1 MTVLLSKAG
10 SKLTVKQLLD
20 TLAETMEFEASVT
33 KKNGVPVSH
42 PLQLH
47 TLPSNL
53 YPVASGD
60 ITCNHPTKRQS
71 PVEADHISIRATHGS
86 IYRRT
91 G

>member
-42 PLQLH
+42 
-47 TLPSNL
+47 
-53 YPVASGD
+53 
-60 ITCNHPTKRQS
+60 
-71 PVEADHISIRATHGS
+71 
-86 IYRRT
+86 
-91 G
+91 